1 MTKFSLS
8 LFLLFDYDY
17 CFINLAML
25 PPLLFYTLWHWF
37 SLVTAQIECLC
48 ETQRRVCVK
57 ETLRIIYKNLQNFE
71 HPLNH
76 FVLSSK
82 ILKWYKTVQKFYQ
95 GLKVFKPRKNFLSEF
110 TQNFCEILRKIQ
122 NFATKTKQKKSTED
136 EIFRLSEEIF
146 TFLNRRCTDLEILQ
160 VLRKM
165 YTVMR
170 FKPMTLEYESPSLNT
185 RPGRP
190 FLAFDFFQVF
200 LRPYNEVNNKSSA
213 AANVAAWE
221 PKTFCKKIWKK
232 LNRLFWR

>member
-82 ILKWYKTVQKFYQ
+82 ILKWYKNSTKGQKFL
-95 GLKVFKPRKNFLSEF
+95 GLKNFLISEF
-110 TQNFCEILRKIQ
+110 SWKYCEILRKIQ
-122 NFATKTKQKKSTED
+122 NFAKNSKFCEKFKILQKRGNKFFSSKD
-136 EIFRLSEEIF
+136 QIFLTLGRNLHILYHTIDPPTSKFCRCLIIYVIGCVCNNERLSIMKSE
-146 TFLNRRCTDLEILQ
+146 RC
-160 VLRKM
+160 VC
-165 YTVMR
+165 V
-170 FKPMTLEYESPSLNT
+170 
-185 RPGRP
+185 
-190 FLAFDFFQVF
+190 
-200 LRPYNEVNNKSSA
+200 
-213 AANVAAWE
+213 
-221 PKTFCKKIWKK
+221 
-232 LNRLFWR
+232 RLYRLDVRCV

>member
-1 MTKFSLS
+1 MGKGSFWSPCFASHKVVHSAGNSLICRRLMTKFSLS

-57 ETLRIIYKNLQNFE
+57 ETLRIIYKHLQNFK

-95 GLKVFKPRKNFLSEF
+95 RSKIFGPQKFFISEF
-110 TQNFCEILRKIQ
+110 SWKYCEILRKIQ
-122 NFATKTKQKKSTED
+122 NFAKKRKQ
-136 EIFRLSEEIF
+136 IF
-146 TFLNRRCTDLEILQ
+146 FLPRI
-160 VLRKM
+160 K
-165 YTVMR
+165 
-170 FKPMTLEYESPSLNT
+170 
-185 RPGRP
+185 
-190 FLAFDFFQVF
+190 FF
-200 LRPYNEVNNKSSA
+200 
-213 AANVAAWE
+213 
-221 PKTFCKKIWKK
+221 
-232 LNRLFWR
+232 

>member
-1 MTKFSLS
+1 MGKGSFWSPCFASHKVVHSAGNSLICRRLMTKFSLS

-57 ETLRIIYKNLQNFE
+57 ETLRIIYKHLQNFK

-95 GLKVFKPRKNFLSEF
+95 RSKIFGPQKFFISEF
-110 TQNFCEILRKIQ
+110 SWKYCEILRKIQ
-122 NFATKTKQKKSTED
+122 NFAKKRKQ
-136 EIFRLSEEIF
+136 IFFLPRIKFFWLSEEIF
-146 TFLNRRCTDLEILQ
+146 TFCTIPLIH
-160 VLRKM
+160 
-165 YTVMR
+165 
-170 FKPMTLEYESPSLNT
+170 
-185 RPGRP
+185 RPRNFAG
-190 FLAFDFFQVF
+190 A
-200 LRPYNEVNNKSSA
+200 
-213 AANVAAWE
+213 
-221 PKTFCKKIWKK
+221 
-232 LNRLFWR
+232 

>member
-95 GLKVFKPRKNFLSEF
+95 RSKIFGPQKFFDFRIFV
-110 TQNFCEILRKIQ
+110 EILW
-122 NFATKTKQKKSTED
+122 NFAKNSK
-136 EIFRLSEEIF
+136 
-146 TFLNRRCTDLEILQ
+146 
-160 VLRKM
+160 
-165 YTVMR
+165 
-170 FKPMTLEYESPSLNT
+170 
-185 RPGRP
+185 
-190 FLAFDFFQVF
+190 
-200 LRPYNEVNNKSSA
+200 
-213 AANVAAWE
+213 
-221 PKTFCKKIWKK
+221 FCKKEETNFFSSKDQIFLTLGRNLHFLYHTIDPPTSKFCRC
-232 LNRLFWR
+232 LIIYVIGCVCDNERLSIMKSERCVCVRLYRLDVRCV

>member
-95 GLKVFKPRKNFLSEF
+95 RSKIFGPQKFFISEF
-110 TQNFCEILRKIQ
+110 SWKYCEILRKIQ
-122 NFATKTKQKKSTED
+122 NFAKNSKFCEKFK
-136 EIFRLSEEIF
+136 I
-146 TFLNRRCTDLEILQ
+146 
-160 VLRKM
+160 LRK
-165 YTVMR
+165 R
-170 FKPMTLEYESPSLNT
+170 GNKF
-185 RPGRP
+185 
-190 FLAFDFFQVF
+190 FFFQVSNF
-200 LRPYNEVNNKSSA
+200 FDSRKKSS
-213 AANVAAWE
+213 
-221 PKTFCKKIWKK
+221 
-232 LNRLFWR
+232 LFVPYH